1 MADDADDSLDQVAAA
16 IADGVAVDWAKL
28 AGEVTTPADRKR
40 LANLRL
46 IAAIAD
52 LHQALDVDPHPPS
65 QDTTREVVV
74 ASSVPSSGERW
85 GRYQLVEQIGA
96 GSFGKVYRAWDPDLE
111 RELAVKILYS
121 GSANARVRERVLVE
135 GKQLARLRDP
145 NVVSVLDVEEHGGQ
159 FGLCMELVDGE
170 TLDEVLKSR
179 GTLNPREAMLVG
191 QDVCR
196 ALVAAHGA
204 NLVHR
209 DVKARNI
216 MRDRTG
222 RIVLMDFGAGREVE
236 ELERA
241 DPSVDQVGTPL
252 YMAPEVLAGHAATFR
267 SDIYSVGVLL
277 YHLVTAKYP
286 VVGRTLKEIRTAHMF
301 GNREPI
307 SHRRTDLPPAFVRIV
322 DRALAAN
329 PDQRYRSAAEMLDDL
344 GEANIPAPVARP
356 LRPVAIVLSVLAA
369 AVVGITALGAVLT
382 TYFNIVMG
390 RSDIAQEGVGD
401 WATWGARAFV
411 MPMLLYIIALIV
423 ISLVTVFY
431 RVVRSVY
438 PRMGRLEARVG
449 GWVASHGLDK
459 SDQLARLTLL
469 LTALLVAVTWWWY
482 ADLFDALLLF
492 PNLFTAPLAN
502 LQRLSPAFYGEHYA
516 YRLTWTW
523 VVFACAVLWAVPAA
537 IAIRRREPVNRL
549 LMAGGGALTLI
560 ALLFLTFPYKMLS
573 QNRDLE
579 VALWEDSRC
588 YVIGERGSDLRLFCP
603 ERDPRSQAVDR
614 ADPNLRRTGMF
625 EDPFTLFSP
634 SNTQ

>member
-28 AGEVTTPADRKR
+28 AGQVTTPADRKR

-52 LHQALDVDPHPPS
+52 LHQALDVDPDPPS
-65 QDTTREVVV
+65 QDTTREVVT

-111 RELAVKILYS
+111 RELAVKILYT

-196 ALVAAHGA
+196 ALAAAHGA

-286 VVGRTLKEIRTAHMF
+286 VTGRTLKEIKTAHMF

-307 SHRRTDLPPAFVRIV
+307 SHRRTDLPAAFVRIV

-329 PDQRYRSAAEMLDDL
+329 PEQRYKSAAEMLDDL
-344 GEANIPAPVARP
+344 GQANIPAPVSRP
-356 LRPVAIVLSVLAA
+356 LRTVGVVA
-369 AVVGITALGAVLT
+369 AVVPGVLVGITALGAVLT
-382 TYFNIVMG
+382 TYFNVVMG
-390 RSDIAQEGVGD
+390 RNEIADEGVRD
-401 WATWGARAFV
+401 WAVWGARAFLAPAV
-411 MPMLLYIIALIV
+411 FYGFALIV
-423 ISLVTVFY
+423 LAVVAVFY
-431 RVVRSVY
+431 RVVRRVY
-438 PRMGRLEARVG
+438 PRMGRLERGIQGWAARL
-449 GWVASHGLDK
+449 GLEK
-459 SDQLARLTLL
+459 SDQLARVTLL
-469 LTALLVAVTWWWY
+469 LAAIVVAVGCWWY
-482 ADLFDALLLF
+482 ADLIDALLIY
-492 PNLFTAPLAN
+492 PDVFTAPVAQLR
-502 LQRLSPAFYGEHYA
+502 LLSPAFDAEHVG
-516 YRLTWTW
+516 YRETWMW
-523 VVFACAVLWAVPAA
+523 IVLACAVLWCVPVV
-537 IAIRRREPVNRL
+537 IARRRQEPLNRL
-549 LMAGGGALTLI
+549 LMAGGGAVTVI
-560 ALLFLTFPYKMLS
+560 ALLLLTFPYRMLS
-573 QNRDLE
+573 QNHTLE
-579 VALWEDSRC
+579 VALWRGSRC
-588 YVIGERGSDLRLFCP
+588 YVVGERGSDFRLFCP
-603 ERDPRSQAVDR
+603 ELDPRSQAVNR
-614 ADPNLRRTGMF
+614 TDPNLQRTGTF
-625 EDPFTLFSP
+625 ESPFTLFSP